1 MNTIPMTTSTLSSVP
16 ACFLF
21 QDRTYKYVENGKV
34 TGTLPKVE
42 LEYKEILD
50 ELNIP
55 YELDAAGTSY
65 EIWVPEC
72 FEERT
77 ETLPMYIGS
86 KNNYRMVK
94 KYTGTVVSTE
104 SVKAAN
110 SLLSVVQ
117 AKIDAF
123 KQEQEQ
129 LALIAKQEQE
139 QLALIAEL
147 KKALNGN
154 TACGVDC
161 SCNRALS
168 SCKGRTMEL
177 VHGDTHIMVMP
188 VCLLLSAERQA
199 RLRAECY
206 EHFID
211 ISDEAFVRGT
221 NYIAIFDMADLTAGA
236 TIDIFVPEGTEPIF
250 VGRKGWQVRKWC
262 EKLGGLLKINVKVA
276 VQ

>member
-1 MNTIPMTTSTLSSVP
+1 MTTSTLYSVP
-16 ACFLF
+16 ACFLY
-21 QDRTYKYVENGKV
+21 QDRTYKYLENGKV
-34 TGTLPKVE
+34 MGTLPTVK

-55 YELDAAGTSY
+55 YELDATGTNY
-65 EIWVPEC
+65 VIWDSEC

-77 ETLPMYIGS
+77 KTLPMYIGS
-86 KNNYRMVK
+86 KSNYRMVK
-94 KYTGTVVSTE
+94 KHTGTIVSSE

-110 SLLSVVQ
+110 SLLSIVQ
-117 AKIDAF
+117 AKIEAF

-129 LALIAKQEQE
+129 LALIS
-139 QLALIAEL
+139 EL

-161 SCNRALS
+161 SRNSALS
-168 SCKGRTMEL
+168 TFKGRTVEI

-188 VCLLLSAERQA
+188 VHTLMSESKQA
-199 RLRAECY
+199 NLRATC
-206 EHFID
+206 FIYGID
-211 ISDEAFVRGT
+211 TDNLDYTRET

-236 TIDIFVPEGTEPIF
+236 TIDIFVPEGSEPIF

>member
-1 MNTIPMTTSTLSSVP
+1 MNTIPMPTSTLSSVP
-16 ACFLF
+16 ACFLY
-21 QDRTYKYVENGKV
+21 QDRTYKYLENGKV
-34 TGTLPKVE
+34 MGTLPTVE

-55 YELDAAGTSY
+55 YELDATGTNY
-65 EIWVPEC
+65 EIWDPEC
-72 FEERT
+72 YEERT
-77 ETLPMYIGS
+77 ETLPMYISS

-94 KYTGTVVSTE
+94 KYTGTVVSSE

-117 AKIDAF
+117 AKIEAF

-129 LALIAKQEQE
+129 LALIS
-139 QLALIAEL
+139 EL
-147 KKALNGN
+147 KKVLNGN

-161 SCNRALS
+161 SRNSALS
-168 SCKGRTMEL
+168 TFKGKTVEI

-206 EHFID
+206 EYFID
-211 ISDEAFVRGT
+211 LSDEDFVRGT